1 VVCRGFVTGRLR
13 GIRVSVKDAQRRRSQ
28 DGVKAEDTAGG
39 GEGRRD
45 TSSISATDHQSGERS
60 HTMQYAFGVVQPGAR
75 VNFDTAKL
83 ANLSLPDSSDS
94 MHRLGDLWATDPHV
108 LLFLRHFG

>member
-1 VVCRGFVTGRLR
+1 V
-13 GIRVSVKDAQRRRSQ
+13 
-28 DGVKAEDTAGG
+28 E
-39 GEGRRD
+39 
-45 TSSISATDHQSGERS
+45 
-60 HTMQYAFGVVQPGAR
+60 
-75 VNFDTAKL
+75 FDTAKL